1 MKKPQTNIKKDQFS
15 AHKACVAYIWCYYYN
30 FKEYCE
36 NPYKGEEMKDNMDLI
51 QDDEVGEYILDANFK
66 RELAD
71 LKSKAPGCND
81 IPADLIYSLG
91 DQATEFLYHLSNKM
105 YEGGVV
111 PEEFNRNIIVAPD

>member
-51 QDDEVGEYILDANFK
+51 QDDEVGEYILDANLRGNWQISRVK
-66 RELAD
+66 H
-71 LKSKAPGCND
+71 
-81 IPADLIYSLG
+81 
-91 DQATEFLYHLSNKM
+91 Q
-105 YEGGVV
+105 VV
-111 PEEFNRNIIVAPD
+111 MTYLLT